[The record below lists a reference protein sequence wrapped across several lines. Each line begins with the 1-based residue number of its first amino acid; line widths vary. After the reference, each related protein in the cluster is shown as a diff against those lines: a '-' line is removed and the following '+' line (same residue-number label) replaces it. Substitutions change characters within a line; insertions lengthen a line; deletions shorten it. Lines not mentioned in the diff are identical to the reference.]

1 MEKAKTLLEIARIIS
16 GNDDDVLAEIEES
29 IDNIEAYAQ
38 EHLEEFE
45 ERNISIKYD
54 SVEDLQW
61 LVTVNILVRN
71 NYVMQIQEDCSI
83 TDFGWSLKSLRT
95 FKEYNL
101 ALDSK
106 FEEED
111 YEIDKY
117 DYNEDDEY
125 DYYNEEIEY
134 NSSGTVRLSFSNNPF
149 RNISGNCPFRQSLIK
164 RFPKYAPLPSSPK
177 IYPSGDIF
185 CIICLPSY
193 KHEFDPVPNIQAIPA
208 LSLHKAR
215 AAPSKSVSTAM
226 LASGKLFCKTC
237 MILSVL
243 GGRHPAP

>member
-29 IDNIEAYAQ
+29 IDNIEVYVQ

-125 DYYNEEIEY
+125 DYYNEEMDFIDDENIINWCKY
-134 NSSGTVRLSFSNNPF
+134 LDSKWFDEDICIGMIDLSP
-149 RNISGNCPFRQSLIK
+149 
-164 RFPKYAPLPSSPK
+164 
-177 IYPSGDIF
+177 DIF
-185 CIICLPSY
+185 TL
-193 KHEFDPVPNIQAIPA
+193 F
-208 LSLHKAR
+208 
-215 AAPSKSVSTAM
+215 
-226 LASGKLFCKTC
+226 LASEENLEDLEDLADSLGKVIST
-237 MILSVL
+237 VY
-243 GGRHPAP
+243 